1 MKKQDYEKVDRIT
14 VDASDDLETVSSFN
28 SLNMARYMVLP
39 KRKIYCIAI
48 RGPLNQVAP
57 KELIRMVESNK
68 IVILSG
74 IFALDDSN
82 PHIANILAFVDV
94 TDSLIQPE
102 ELTKQFQQLG
112 LEIKIFSQNSFGFVW
127 DNFFFP
133 LKVGNERA
141 IIFRKPLYEALFSGI
156 RKEFGSAGE
165 AFLYYMGIQSGS
177 KVFEDYSSAIGSIDP
192 GILIDV
198 VCAFSF
204 NMGWGILKLRE
215 LDLKKKI
222 IKIHFYDNFECAAG
236 KGSGKPYSHFLRGV
250 AAGLYMHFFQIPGTI
265 EETKCIAQGDAYCEF
280 VATPARSSEKI
291 LHTHI

>member
-102 ELTKQFQQLG
+102 ELTKQFH
-112 LEIKIFSQNSFGFVW
+112 S
-127 DNFFFP
+127 
-133 LKVGNERA
+133 
-141 IIFRKPLYEALFSGI
+141 
-156 RKEFGSAGE
+156 
-165 AFLYYMGIQSGS
+165 
-177 KVFEDYSSAIGSIDP
+177 
-192 GILIDV
+192 
-198 VCAFSF
+198 
-204 NMGWGILKLRE
+204 
-215 LDLKKKI
+215 
-222 IKIHFYDNFECAAG
+222 
-236 KGSGKPYSHFLRGV
+236 
-250 AAGLYMHFFQIPGTI
+250 
-265 EETKCIAQGDAYCEF
+265 
-280 VATPARSSEKI
+280 
-291 LHTHI
+291 